1 MEVKALLDLTKSW
14 DENQIRELMR
24 QLNLRRDMVTRLW
37 SYIFNK
43 IEVTFYERDRT
54 TEWINTYGYK
64 NVLKAMTEAKD
75 SGVQEK
81 SSIRYIQKVLENMK
95 QKESIEKEK
104 ALQQEKLKEVAL
116 ISGDKLREKTDLQPN
131 KWVGFAKR
139 VLDE

>member
-1 MEVKALLDLTKSW
+1 MKHILDLTKDW

-54 TEWINTYGYK
+54 TQWINTYGYK
-64 NVLKAMTEAKD
+64 NVLTAMTAAKD
-75 SGVQEK
+75 SGVQES
-81 SSIRYIQKVLENMK
+81 SSIRYIQKVLDNMK

-104 ALQQEKLKEVAL
+104 ALQALKLKEVAL
-116 ISGDKLREKTDLQPN
+116 ISGDKLREKTDLN
-131 KWVGFAKR
+131 SKKWIGMF
-139 VLDE
+139 DEFKK

>member
-1 MEVKALLDLTKSW
+1 MKHILELTKSF

-54 TEWINTYGYK
+54 TEWINTYGYQ
-64 NVLKAMTEAKD
+64 NVLKAMTAAKD

-104 ALQQEKLKEVAL
+104 ALQQEKLKETAL
-116 ISGDKLREKTDLQPN
+116 ASGAKLREKTDLQPK
-131 KWVGFAKR
+131 KWVGMFQEFKK
-139 VLDE
+139 